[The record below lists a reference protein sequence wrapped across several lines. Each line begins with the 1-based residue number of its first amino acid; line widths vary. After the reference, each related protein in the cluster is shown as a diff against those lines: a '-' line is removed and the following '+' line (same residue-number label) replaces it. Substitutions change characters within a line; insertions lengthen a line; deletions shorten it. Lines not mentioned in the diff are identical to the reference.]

1 MTQNIGDIKN
11 KVPNNNDVMY
21 IANIMLNELN
31 NSNNAM
37 RIANKVQLTTMGAQ
51 QLSVEAI

>member
-11 KVPNNNDVMY
+11 EVPNNNDVMC

-51 QLSVEAI
+51 QLPMEAI